1 MPKGVNWDKN
11 QTGNVYKYKKLYMMS
26 LMVNDGGNY
35 LYGCQ
40 V

>member
-11 QTGNVYKYKKLYMMS
+11 QTGNVYKHKKLYMS